1 MFALRFSDGASIANT
16 AFMTITQ
23 TIASRPLRSLWM
35 ALIAAFVTMMAIPA
49 DASSVEVPKPA
60 QVVEDLDAWTA
71 AKRMGV
77 GINIG
82 NTLENT
88 YIWETGWGNPPI
100 TKQHIQLLA
109 GLGFKTVRLPV
120 AWDTYAHNGRIDR
133 EKMAHVTE
141 VVDWITS
148 AGMFCVLNIHWD
160 GGWIDSGDK
169 KRFPKTYATFSP
181 EAERKFQSYWHQI
194 ATHFADRN
202 QLLVFEGLNEE
213 TNFSG
218 YGSEKKAF
226 ETLARVNQ
234 LFIDTVRGSGGNNGR
249 RLLVV
254 TGYQTNIDK
263 TTSADYILPKDTVP
277 HKLMLSVHYYTPWP
291 FVGMTK
297 DESWGKKRDT
307 WGTAA
312 DFAELKEQLDKMQ
325 AYSTKNDIPVFIGEF
340 GADTSKDPDS
350 RLRWMRAVAE
360 GSLSRKMVPVL
371 WEIGQEISRKPPIDI
386 SPVMGAWLV
395 DQGLVKPE
403 KEAAAPS
410 K

>member
-1 MFALRFSDGASIANT
+1 MTNDEPQPIRRRDGRRYRFLAMACLAVSLAIAGT
-16 AFMTITQ
+16 PVRSAEPT
-23 TIASRPLRSLWM
+23 RP
-35 ALIAAFVTMMAIPA
+35 
-49 DASSVEVPKPA
+49 PA
-60 QVVEDLDAWTA
+60 QSQAMDLDAWTT
-71 AKRMGV
+71 AKAMGV

-88 YIWETGWGNPPI
+88 HIWETGWGNPPI

-120 AWDTYAHNGRIDR
+120 AWDTYAKDGRIDR
-133 EKMAHVTE
+133 KKMERVSE
-141 VVDWITS
+141 VVDWIL
-148 AGMFCVLNIHWD
+148 AEGMFCVINIHWD
-160 GGWIDSGDK
+160 GGWIDSGDQ

-181 EAERKFQSYWHQI
+181 EAERKFQSYWNQI

-202 QLLVFEGLNEE
+202 HLLVFEGLNEE

-218 YGSEKKAF
+218 HGSEKKAF

-234 LFIDTVRGSGGNNGR
+234 LFIDTVRNSGGNNGR
-249 RLLVV
+249 RLLIV

-263 TTSADYILPKDTVP
+263 TTSADYILPKDKVP
-277 HKLMLSVHYYTPWP
+277 HKLLLSVHYYTPWP

-312 DFAELKEQLDKMQ
+312 DFAEVKEQLDKMQ

-340 GADTSKDPDS
+340 AADTSKDPDS
-350 RLRWMRAVAE
+350 RLRWMKAVDE
-360 GSLSRKMVPVL
+360 GALSRKMVPVL
-371 WEIGQEISRKPPIDI
+371 WEIGQEISRKPPIDV

-403 KEAAAPS
+403 KEAAAAS